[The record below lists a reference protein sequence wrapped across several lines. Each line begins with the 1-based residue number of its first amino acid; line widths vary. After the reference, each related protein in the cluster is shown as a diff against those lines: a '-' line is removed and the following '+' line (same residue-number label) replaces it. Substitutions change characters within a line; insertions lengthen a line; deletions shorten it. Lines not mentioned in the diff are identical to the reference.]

1 MIMSLL
7 EQINQDIKESMLA
20 REKVRL
26 EALRSVKKE
35 FQEVLT
41 AKGST
46 GELPDDKALAIIRK
60 LLKQR
65 SDSAAI
71 YTENGR
77 ADLAQRELE
86 EAEVLKAYLPQQL
99 SAEELRPIVTA
110 KLQELGITDIKQK
123 GRVTGV
129 LCKELAGRADGKL
142 IGEVVQVV
150 LEAMN

>member
-1 MIMSLL
+1 MPLF
-7 EQINQDIKESMLA
+7 EQINQDIKEAMLA

-46 GELPDDKALAIIRK
+46 GELTDDKALSIIRK

-65 SDSAAI
+65 SDSASI
-71 YTENGR
+71 YKENGR
-77 ADLAQRELE
+77 EDLAQRELE
-86 EAEVLKAYLPQQL
+86 EAEVLKTYLPQQL
-99 SAEELRPIVTA
+99 SAEELHPIVVA
-110 KLQELGITDIKQK
+110 KLQLGITDVKQK

-142 IGEVVQVV
+142 IGEVVEAV
-150 LEAMN
+150 LESLN

>member
-1 MIMSLL
+1 MSLL

-46 GELPDDKALAIIRK
+46 GELPHDKALAIIRK

>member
-1 MIMSLL
+1 MSLL

>member
-1 MIMSLL
+1 MSLL

-35 FQEVLT
+35 FQEALT

-71 YTENGR
+71 YIENGR

>member
-1 MIMSLL
+1 MPLF
-7 EQINQDIKESMLA
+7 EQINQDIKEAMLA

-46 GELPDDKALAIIRK
+46 GELTDDKALSIIRK

-65 SDSAAI
+65 SDSASI
-71 YTENGR
+71 YKENGR
-77 ADLAQRELE
+77 EDLAQRELE
-86 EAEVLKAYLPQQL
+86 EAEVLKTYLPQQL
-99 SAEELRPIVTA
+99 SAEELHPIVVA
-110 KLQELGITDIKQK
+110 KLQELGITDVKQK

-142 IGEVVQVV
+142 IGEVVEAV
-150 LEAMN
+150 LESLN